1 VCANRRGEFPLALA
15 SLIMLGGAA
24 APAVA
29 QERPVTAIECQR
41 DRTPLALAVCAD
53 RATSAAERR
62 AATAYL
68 AVYFSLDGDRRAAFR
83 NEHVQWLNGLVPL
96 CSPPTGPLPGLG
108 AQGGP
113 APECLARNFALRG
126 DTYRKRLASSA
137 LEESNLPLA
146 TMRQLQK
153 RLIELN
159 YLTGNPDG
167 MFGAGTRQAIRA
179 YQASIGHP
187 QGNFLTAEERESLL
201 TSAEAVAEEPAA
213 RPPAPARLAAA
224 NIGRTQQ
231 ETGALPL
238 PSPGQG
244 TAIDSR
250 RVDPY
255 GDTRRADPNG
265 GDRRT
270 DTSYGESR
278 RTETFGNSAYGNSS
292 YANNTR
298 RVDGSG
304 DPRTTDSYTSSAT
317 PDAQRP
323 WPASPTQTALNEGTA
338 GQQADPYTQTM
349 DDLQSQGVLDD
360 YLVPVVGVAAAIVVL
375 GAGAMMMMR
384 RRQRRNELV
393 IEADDTPTT
402 IAADDIPTP
411 VPAVTQRGRTGGAQ
425 VIPMMSPPPL
435 PAETGGARTAAY
447 GSNAAADESEP
458 GGLLSQEQLSDL
470 LARFG
475 ISTSKS

>member
-1 VCANRRGEFPLALA
+1 MLA
-15 SLIMLGGAA
+15 GAA
-24 APAVA
+24 APAAA

-53 RATSAAERR
+53 RAAIAAERR
-62 AATAYL
+62 TATAYL
-68 AVYFSLDGDRRAAFR
+68 AVYFSLDGANRAVFR
-83 NEHVQWLNGLVPL
+83 NEHVQWLNGLATQ
-96 CSPPTGPLPGLG
+96 CSPPAGPLPGLG

-113 APECLARNFALRG
+113 APECLTRNLALRG
-126 DTYRKRLASSA
+126 DNYRRRLASSA
-137 LEESNLPLA
+137 LDESNLPLA

-187 QGNFLTAEERESLL
+187 QANFLTAEEREALL
-201 TSAEAVAEEPAA
+201 TQTDVAAADEPAA
-213 RPPAPARLAAA
+213 RPPPPARLAAA

-231 ETGALPL
+231 ETALPL
-238 PSPGQG
+238 PLPTPGQG
-244 TAIDSR
+244 TAIDGR

-255 GDTRRADPNG
+255 GDTRRAEPNAG
-265 GDRRT
+265 GRT
-270 DTSYGESR
+270 DTTSGETR
-278 RTETFGNSAYGNSS
+278 RTETFGGNSAYGNSS
-292 YANNTR
+292 YANNSYGNTR
-298 RVDGSG
+298 RADGSAET
-304 DPRTTDSYTSSAT
+304 RTTDSYASSAA
-317 PDAQRP
+317 PEAQRP
-323 WPASPTQTALNEGTA
+323 WPASPTQTALNESTTA
-338 GQQADPYTQTM
+338 QQADSNTQII
-349 DDLQSQGVLDD
+349 DDVQSPGALDE
-360 YLVPVVGVAAAIVVL
+360 YLVPVVGIAAAIVVL

-393 IEADDTPTT
+393 IESDDAATT

-411 VPAVTQRGRTGGAQ
+411 VPAATQRSRSGTSGAQ
-425 VIPMMSPPPL
+425 VIPMPPPMPPM
-435 PAETGGARTAAY
+435 PAEAGGSRSASY
-447 GSNAAADESEP
+447 GSGPAAEESEP

-475 ISTSKS
+475 ISNSKS